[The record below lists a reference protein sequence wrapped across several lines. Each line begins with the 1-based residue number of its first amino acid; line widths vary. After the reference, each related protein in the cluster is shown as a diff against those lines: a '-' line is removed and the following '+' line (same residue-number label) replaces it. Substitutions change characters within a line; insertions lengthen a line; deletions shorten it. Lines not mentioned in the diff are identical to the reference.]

1 MGGMQE
7 RTNTMTD
14 NDSIEQLRRII
25 EQKDRALAAA
35 DVEMRRLYADLEAAR
50 TGMAQAALAMEAHRA
65 ALDETVG
72 ALLMERAVSERAR
85 VYILDTS
92 GAYPGDEQQIEL
104 LTKWLE
110 ACKKRGEK

>member
-1 MGGMQE
+1 
-7 RTNTMTD
+7 MTP
-14 NDSIEQLRRII
+14 E
-25 EQKDRALAAA
+25 EERALTRAAA
-35 DVEMRRLYADLEAAR
+35 EIARLLAEHK
-50 TGMAQAALAMEAHRA
+50 ALSG
-65 ALDETVG
+65 ALDEAVG

-85 VYILDTS
+85 VYILYTS